1 MVINRLVVLSAASV
15 LIGAGGF
22 AAINEALANQSPL
35 VAQSTQPTGPR
46 DGWKGGPRGGEFA
59 ERLGLTD
66 AQQTQLRQIHEASH
80 QQMDTVLTSEQKEQL
95 RQSREQRQRPNLNLS
110 QDQEAKI
117 QAIRQ
122 DTKRKMDAVL
132 TPEQRQRLTEQQQQ
146 RFQEKRAQLQGIL
159 TPEQLAQLDAAVK
172 RGDNPK
178 AAMEGLNLTDAQ
190 KQQLRDLRQRDR
202 R

>member
-1 MVINRLVVLSAASV
+1 MVMNRLLVVSAASV

-22 AAINEALANQSPL
+22 AVINEALANQSSL
-35 VAQSTQPTGPR
+35 VAQSPQPTGPR

-59 ERLGLTD
+59 ERLGLTE
-66 AQQTQLRQIHEASH
+66 AQQNQLEQIHAASH
-80 QQMDTVLTSEQKEQL
+80 QQVDAVLTAEQREQL
-95 RQSREQRQRPNLNLS
+95 RTAREQRQKPDLNLS
-110 QDQEAKI
+110 QDQKAKI

-159 TPEQLAQLDAAVK
+159 TSEQLAQLDAAVQ
-172 RGDNPK
+172 RGDDPR
-178 AAMEGLNLTDAQ
+178 AAMEALNLTDAQ
-190 KQQLRDLRQRDR
+190 KEQLRDLHQRDR